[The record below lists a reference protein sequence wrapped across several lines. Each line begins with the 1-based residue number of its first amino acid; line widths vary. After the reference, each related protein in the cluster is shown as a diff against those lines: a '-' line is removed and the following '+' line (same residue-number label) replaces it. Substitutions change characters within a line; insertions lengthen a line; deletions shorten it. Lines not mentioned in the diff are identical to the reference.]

1 MVKNRQKENRIGITT
16 SKKIG
21 CAVHRNR
28 ARRIIKQAFN
38 EILEENKI
46 KIIGYDLVFVA
57 RSETPKSTTKKVKEV
72 MFKQI
77 NFLLNQ
83 ALISKDKK
91 HTNREAVRNK

>member
-1 MVKNRQKENRIGITT
+1 MVKNKQRENRIGITT

-28 ARRIIKQAFN
+28 ARRIIKQAFH

-46 KIIGYDLVFVA
+46 KITGYDLVFVA
-57 RSETPKSTTKKVKEV
+57 RPETPKATTKKVKEV

-77 NFLLNQ
+77 NFLISQ
-83 ALISKDKK
+83 AVSSKDKQ
-91 HTNREAVRNK
+91 HTNREAVRHK

>member
-1 MVKNRQKENRIGITT
+1 MVKNKQRENRIGITT

-28 ARRIIKQAFN
+28 ARRIIKQAFH

-46 KIIGYDLVFVA
+46 KITGYDLVFVA
-57 RSETPKSTTKKVKEV
+57 RSETPKATTKKVKEV

-77 NFLLNQ
+77 NFLISQ
-83 ALISKDKK
+83 AVSSKDKQ
-91 HTNREAVRNK
+91 HTNREAVRHK